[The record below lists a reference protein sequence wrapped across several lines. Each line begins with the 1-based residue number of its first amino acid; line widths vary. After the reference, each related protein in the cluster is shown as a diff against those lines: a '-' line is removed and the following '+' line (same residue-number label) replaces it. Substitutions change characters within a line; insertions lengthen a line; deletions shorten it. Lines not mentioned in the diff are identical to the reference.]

1 MRSRVLSNFR
11 AHSEKQT
18 NEKKLPRRQK
28 VTMTRS
34 YLVLSN
40 FCGHNTE
47 ELFIQLLLGD
57 VITTL
62 KLYVLQ
68 RDHNIES
75 LR

>member
-1 MRSRVLSNFR
+1 
-11 AHSEKQT
+11 
-18 NEKKLPRRQK
+18 
-28 VTMTRS
+28 MTRS